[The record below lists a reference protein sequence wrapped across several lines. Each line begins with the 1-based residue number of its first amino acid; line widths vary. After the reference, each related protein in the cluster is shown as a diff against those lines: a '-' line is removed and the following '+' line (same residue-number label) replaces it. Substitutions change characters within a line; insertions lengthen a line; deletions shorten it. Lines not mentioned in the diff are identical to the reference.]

1 MNAEELILLHGEF
14 QRWIMELPLDIWETS
29 PELVI
34 AIKNI
39 NSLFSEYGLSMGGND
54 EF

>member
-14 QRWIMELPLDIWETS
+14 QRWMMELTLDIGETS
-29 PELVI
+29 PGLI
-34 AIKNI
+34 LAIKNI
-39 NSLFSEYGLSMGGND
+39 NSLFSEYGLSIGESD